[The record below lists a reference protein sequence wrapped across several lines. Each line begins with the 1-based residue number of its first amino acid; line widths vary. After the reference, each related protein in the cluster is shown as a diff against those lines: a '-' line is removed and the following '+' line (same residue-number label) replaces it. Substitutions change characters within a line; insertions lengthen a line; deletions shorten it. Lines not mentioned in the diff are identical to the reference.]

1 MEQNRIAAL
10 QMVHVDKTMKA
21 KECVTKQRI
30 ELLEH
35 LNRAHQRFIYKNV
48 LPGAGLAAQ
57 KRSQGQRY
65 LKAAR
70 TCERRRSLT
79 AWPRSGEE
87 MLDIAEVNAW
97 A

>member
-10 QMVHVDKTMKA
+10 QMVHVDKAMKA

-70 TCERRRSLT
+70 TYERRRPP
-79 AWPRSGEE
+79 PRPPGPAAAKRCST
-87 MLDIAEVNAW
+87 LPR
-97 A
+97 